1 MHYITELLN
10 DVNSATQD
18 AGFEFDGTWV
28 TDPTVSECGR
38 FEYTKEESLN
48 AYGISSEKYDALITK
63 SKIKW
68 TDFSYGN
75 DACNSIGFDL
85 DGSGENYVQL
95 FAFASQED
103 ADIEGLEVYGVTYS
117 VDGDIAYDE
126 WSGNDRDE
134 AVAKAVE
141 YANKMIGGRKVRDLS
156 AISAPISNEDDVRK
170 FVRAL
175 CDADLMYHFDD
186 GAHDCLGDQGLTDY
200 QLTLIERQVERL
212 FDVCEDPFEIAYDI
226 FCDFDPTGKKSVDQI
241 CNCA

>member
-48 AYGISSEKYDALITK
+48 AYGISSEKYDALIAK

-85 DGSGENYVQL
+85 DKSGENYVQL

-103 ADIEGLEVYGVTYS
+103 ANAEGLDVYGITVC
-117 VDGDIAYDE
+117 VNGDTSYDE

-134 AVAKAVE
+134 AIAKASSKALEISISKLVMS
-141 YANKMIGGRKVRDLS
+141 KSFDDL
-156 AISAPISNEDDVRK
+156 D
-170 FVRAL
+170 AL
-175 CDADLMYHFDD
+175 CLFV
-186 GAHDCLGDQGLTDY
+186 QNSIGLTDGGNAAMFWSGREDGVQELLSEIKSKNVLDAIPEGILLEY
-200 QLTLIERQVERL
+200 VQSEILFAQL
-212 FDVCEDPFEIAYDI
+212 
-226 FCDFDPTGKKSVDQI
+226 
-241 CNCA
+241 

>member
-48 AYGISSEKYDALITK
+48 AYGISSEKYDALVTK

-103 ADIEGLEVYGVTYS
+103 ADIEGLDVYGITVC
-117 VDGDIAYDE
+117 VDGDTTYDE

-134 AVAKAVE
+134 AIAKA
-141 YANKMIGGRKVRDLS
+141 LS
-156 AISAPISNEDDVRK
+156 KALEISISELVMSK
-170 FVRAL
+170 S
-175 CDADLMYHFDD
+175 FDD
-186 GAHDCLGDQGLTDY
+186 LDDLCLFVQNSIGLADGGNAAMFWSGY
-200 QLTLIERQVERL
+200 EDGVQEL
-212 FDVCEDPFEIAYDI
+212 FDECKSNNILDVIPSEVLRDYVKSEIL
-226 FCDFDPTGKKSVDQI
+226 FTQL
-241 CNCA
+241 

>member
-18 AGFEFDGTWV
+18 AGFEFDGVWV

-38 FEYTKEESLN
+38 FDYTKEESLN
-48 AYGISSEKYDALITK
+48 AYSISSEKYDALIAQ

-85 DGSGENYVQL
+85 DKSGENYVQL

-103 ADIEGLEVYGVTYS
+103 ADAEGLDVYGITVC
-117 VDGDIAYDE
+117 VDGDTTYDE

-134 AVAKAVE
+134 AIAKA
-141 YANKMIGGRKVRDLS
+141 LS
-156 AISAPISNEDDVRK
+156 KALEIEISFTQS
-170 FVRAL
+170 
-175 CDADLMYHFDD
+175 
-186 GAHDCLGDQGLTDY
+186 
-200 QLTLIERQVERL
+200 
-212 FDVCEDPFEIAYDI
+212 
-226 FCDFDPTGKKSVDQI
+226 
-241 CNCA
+241 